1 MKKPDLGSGPFS
13 AIYLLCCVHS
23 TYILLPSILAKLT
36 LILGLYT
43 LVALWFPCQKS
54 KSSRN
59 PYCSLLSHETL
70 VVPSE

>member
-43 LVALWFPCQKS
+43 LVALWFPLPKIQFFEK
-54 KSSRN
+54 
-59 PYCSLLSHETL
+59 SLLL
-70 VVPSE
+70 PPFP